1 VEKTQKVPPPLHDH
15 RESSAVLQLN
25 VRVPPNELVRA
36 RNSPGT
42 LGFLYS
48 ARSYSGFIAAQRT
61 PVGAFAITQ
70 IVGKSGEK
78 LAPTKQM
85 FH

>member
-1 VEKTQKVPPPLHDH
+1 MNWFV
-15 RESSAVLQLN
+15 
-25 VRVPPNELVRA
+25 A
-36 RNSPGT
+36 RYSPGT
-42 LGFLYS
+42 SGFLYS